1 MESPTLAAHFYRG
14 NLFPSQYL
22 HRLFVVEHGSWNR
35 EIPLG
40 YRVMLIELSA
50 DGRPVNYRV
59 FAEGW
64 LQGKEAWGRPVDLLE
79 LPDGSLLLS
88 DDKANVIYRITYED
102 PAEAAERSNS
112 P

>member
-1 MESPTLAAHFYRG
+1 
-14 NLFPSQYL
+14 
-22 HRLFVVEHGSWNR
+22 
-35 EIPLG
+35 
-40 YRVMLIELSA
+40 MLIELSA

-79 LPDGSLLLS
+79 LADGSLLLS
-88 DDKANVIYRITYED
+88 DDKANVIYRITYEE